1 MNVTETL
8 SEGLKREFRV
18 VVPATDLAE
27 KVAARLNELKDR
39 VQIRGFRPG
48 KVPMSHLQRMY
59 GRSAMAETIE
69 STVRDTNIKIFT
81 ERGFKLASE
90 AKVTLP
96 TEEQA
101 VEKLIE
107 GKSDLDYTVAI
118 EIVPEIK
125 LADFKTFKLK
135 RVTAD
140 VTDAEIDEA
149 VQRIAD
155 QNKPYEA
162 RAEGEAAAKDD
173 RVTMKFVGSIDGKV
187 FDGGSGDDVPV
198 VIGSNT
204 FIPGFEDQLVGIK
217 TGETRTVN
225 VTFPE
230 QYPSAELAGKA
241 ASFEVTAKTV
251 EKPGAVALD
260 DEFAKRLGI
269 ESIAKL
275 REAVKE
281 RISTEHAG
289 VSRQLI
295 KRALLDQVDKAH
307 KFDPPPSLVSDEFE
321 RIWKSTNDE
330 LKAQGRTFADENT
343 TEEKA
348 RAEYQQIADRRV
360 RLGLVLADIGEKNNI
375 TVTEEEVNRA
385 MVERLRQFPG
395 QEQKVWE
402 YYRNNPDAMASLR
415 APIFEDKVIDFV
427 IELANVTDEKV
438 SREELRKLSETQ
450 DTEAQ
455 GGAAA

>member
-1 MNVTETL
+1 PLERPV
-8 SEGLKREFRV
+8 
-18 VVPATDLAE
+18 AT
-27 KVAARLNELKDR
+27 
-39 VQIRGFRPG
+39 
-48 KVPMSHLQRMY
+48 
-59 GRSAMAETIE
+59 
-69 STVRDTNIKIFT
+69 
-81 ERGFKLASE
+81 
-90 AKVTLP
+90 
-96 TEEQA
+96 
-101 VEKLIE
+101 
-107 GKSDLDYTVAI
+107 
-118 EIVPEIK
+118 
-125 LADFKTFKLK
+125 
-135 RVTAD
+135 
-140 VTDAEIDEA
+140 VTDAEVDESLQQL
-149 VQRIAD
+149 VKSNRPF
-155 QNKPYEA
+155 NPKGEGA
-162 RAEGEAAAKDD
+162 RAETGDRLVVSFTGTLEGKPFEGGTGEDISVD
-173 RVTMKFVGSIDGKV
+173 
-187 FDGGSGDDVPV
+187 
-198 VIGSNT
+198 IGSNS
-204 FIPGFEDQLVGIK
+204 FIPGFEEQLVGMAE
-217 TGETRTVN
+217 GETRTVN

-295 KRALLDQVDKAH
+295 KRELLDQVDKAH

-427 IELANVTDEKV
+427 IELANVADEKV